1 MNGDFED
8 SRITTNWLEF
18 LPYHPIFNSEK
29 LGKTQDDFQGLKF
42 YGQPRTKPSCITAT
56 GSKLLIVAID
66 SEIRILNLMEFKLA
80 WRKAY
85 DLDQLNTLEFDEYL
99 PEWMAK
105 VKYITLDTP
114 SIKYTIRS
122 LIVNFKEK
130 GTLLSVIGDYEV
142 SVLVIPKTVFSDTSN
157 DKITCKAY
165 NIGPYYHIL
174 GQSPIAK
181 VLWHPMSESG
191 SHLMVLTE
199 DMRLRMYNV
208 IDDVNEPEH
217 TFICTKSETPPKNQR
232 AVSFCFGQ
240 SSEAWG
246 NFVIYILTNLGEIYA
261 MCPIVPSRCV
271 CERSFLEMLSSYIKR
286 KHEYGLEM
294 VERTDGRDY
303 LDILEQYR
311 LQFKWIKRL
320 MNLEGHSKRVV
331 FSPPP
336 FDHLRVE
343 VQGPFNIHPDPL
355 SISEHTYE
363 ASDILMLETE
373 PLIVLVVA
381 FNNGRIDIC
390 LEVEKVEAKW
400 QIPDIVPG
408 EFTAHNIILYECI
421 DLGYIKHYV
430 IPTSGCIPQLTT
442 SINHPC
448 LVPDPYYRDTFYV
461 YHLAGAHGINVKEWL
476 EELRKVV
483 NDPKNKGSSAELI
496 YESFFS
502 KNLKSQINWIVCTL
516 PSDPDPLIGLT
527 IMEDIQLCH
536 AAFMLSSTYG
546 FVYHELSARKSSNNI
561 LFNEELSPMMT
572 SDLPKVNPMP
582 DILTKFLN
590 NQGLS
595 RQPIMVSSHSQ
606 QNNQGKS
613 SYEIDIEFLHTVMG
627 NIQKD
632 VYELKEA
639 AMALQKRFIF
649 QTKEFHR
656 QVAEI
661 ANLRR
666 IIESYSEDKVPQ
678 LNERLNTL
686 RNKQKYLDSKADRF
700 IQRIMNKGDLTL
712 SEFEKQYY
720 DSLEKIAKEIKG
732 ENGLK
737 NKIMMLQNRHKLLQS
752 DYKLLQ
758 PEPEKDQMG
767 QPIVLSGN
775 QLSKVENALDKEME
789 LINKNKQLIEEVQ
802 EKLKLIKIKK

>member
-1 MNGDFED
+1 
-8 SRITTNWLEF
+8 
-18 LPYHPIFNSEK
+18 
-29 LGKTQDDFQGLKF
+29 
-42 YGQPRTKPSCITAT
+42 
-56 GSKLLIVAID
+56 
-66 SEIRILNLMEFKLA
+66 
-80 WRKAY
+80 
-85 DLDQLNTLEFDEYL
+85 
-99 PEWMAK
+99 
-105 VKYITLDTP
+105 
-114 SIKYTIRS
+114 
-122 LIVNFKEK
+122 
-130 GTLLSVIGDYEV
+130 
-142 SVLVIPKTVFSDTSN
+142 
-157 DKITCKAY
+157 
-165 NIGPYYHIL
+165 
-174 GQSPIAK
+174 
-181 VLWHPMSESG
+181 
-191 SHLMVLTE
+191 
-199 DMRLRMYNV
+199 
-208 IDDVNEPEH
+208 
-217 TFICTKSETPPKNQR
+217 
-232 AVSFCFGQ
+232 
-240 SSEAWG
+240 
-246 NFVIYILTNLGEIYA
+246 
-261 MCPIVPSRCV
+261 
-271 CERSFLEMLSSYIKR
+271 MLSSYIKR